1 MLGLGGGTLHRGGT
15 GGQDID
21 LTFDTIYPE
30 WLLSALILLV
40 LDLELLLYTLSDI
53 NIYFLFSAFC
63 VL

>member
-1 MLGLGGGTLHRGGT
+1 MLGLGGGAWHRYGT

-30 WLLSALILLV
+30 WLLSALMLV
-40 LDLELLLYTLSDI
+40 LDLELLLYTFSDI